1 MFSYVFPKIPRMSV
15 MKNKNA
21 AVPLAWLLQHMANP
35 RRRAQGVQMVGIEVN
50 RRSLRATFR
59 IDTPCQSRGVIG
71 RLESDSF
78 DDSNVCDILREKLDM
93 EAPKST
99 ATASAA
105 ILRNK
110 CLKE

>member
-1 MFSYVFPKIPRMSV
+1 
-15 MKNKNA
+15 
-21 AVPLAWLLQHMANP
+21 MANP